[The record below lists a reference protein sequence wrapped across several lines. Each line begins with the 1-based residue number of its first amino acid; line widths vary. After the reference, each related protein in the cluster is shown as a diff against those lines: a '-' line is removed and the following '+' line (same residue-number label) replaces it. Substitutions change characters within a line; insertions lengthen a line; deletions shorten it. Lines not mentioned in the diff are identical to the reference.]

1 MSVEKWFESKDTRGR
16 RRKKR
21 RGRNVIDREVQRGAK
36 EVEARAKIGE
46 QSKEEESIETK
57 RERQLE
63 GRRSETSTKTYDEKC
78 RGRVRTKMRS
88 YNKRRRRKK
97 QKKPRTNDA
106 TSSFPSLPPNFHQ
119 IQLCR
124 DPTEPRSVPTS
135 SSSTRQIPSRLGSPP
150 SAADPS

>member
-1 MSVEKWFESKDTRGR
+1 MSEGDGWRIKKGREAREVTGLRGRTDRGEFRLSVEKWFESKDTRGR

-63 GRRSETSTKTYDEKC
+63 GR
-78 RGRVRTKMRS
+78 
-88 YNKRRRRKK
+88 
-97 QKKPRTNDA
+97 
-106 TSSFPSLPPNFHQ
+106 
-119 IQLCR
+119 
-124 DPTEPRSVPTS
+124 
-135 SSSTRQIPSRLGSPP
+135 
-150 SAADPS
+150 